1 MDATGSS
8 ASWDYALFVV
18 LTLLSL
24 GTGLYLSLRRRG
36 RLRTKDEAFLGSRSI
51 HALPLAVSMVAS
63 NVTAVG
69 MVAFV
74 AHYYVHGFHTMWHIP
89 TFVPLEAVIVYLF
102 LPVMYE
108 LKITSVFE
116 YLPMR
121 YGNGVGVASSV
132 IYFVLS
138 QSIGGAAI
146 YSAALSMATIFEITP
161 AASSVILGVAGTTYT
176 ALGGLR
182 SVVWADAVQAL
193 IMTASPLI
201 IIFKIIYDA
210 AHEAAP
216 RRPLADMNATAYFLR
231 TDIDFTTDET
241 IWASSLAAFP
251 NQLMRLGLDQ
261 MITQRFLAARSLRDA
276 RIVAFAGAALVGF
289 FYSLNGVTALALLYW
304 FRDCDPVLSG
314 FISRH
319 DQIVPYYVNRS
330 AGAIQG
336 LRGLFLAGIA
346 SASISTVSSIVNS
359 HAAVLYIDIVS
370 LKFRVAEERT
380 TLVMTS
386 LAAASGTIMTLV
398 ALLVPYVSS
407 AARFFIALYAAASGP
422 FSAIMILAFLFP
434 WANAKGTA
442 TAALGVFVVQIWQT
456 AGRFF
461 SRLAPPRM
469 QYGLDGCPANSTTLG
484 EVAPPRD
491 VKVSEVFPMYRVS
504 PFWCCL
510 VAAFSTVLLGL
521 ALSLVF
527 DRRNGDNENALRLS
541 SPLALKFW
549 RRIGLLRRFA
559 KEGEPVQAKDQDH
572 KALHLELQPLN
583 DDRDGLCG
591 APEATCDDGPT
602 LSLSP
607 HQV

>member
-8 ASWDYALFVV
+8 AWDYALFVV

-116 YLPMR
+116 YLRMR

-201 IIFKIIYDA
+201 IIFKVIYDA
-210 AHEAAP
+210 AHSAAP
-216 RRPLADMNATAYFLR
+216 LRPLADMNATAYFLR

-261 MITQRFLAARSLRDA
+261 MITQRFLAARSLHDA

-319 DQIVPYYVNRS
+319 DQIVPYYVNKS

-370 LKFRVAEERT
+370 LKFRVDEERT
-380 TLVMTS
+380 MLVTTS

-407 AARFFIALYAAASGP
+407 AARFFIALSSAASGP
-422 FSAIMILAFLFP
+422 FSGIMILAFLFP

-469 QYGLDGCPANSTTLG
+469 QYGLDRCPANSTTLG
-484 EVAPPRD
+484 EVAPPRN

-527 DRRNGDNENALRLS
+527 DRRNGDNGNALRLS

-559 KEGEPVQAKDQDH
+559 KEDEPAEAKDQDH
-572 KALHLELQPLN
+572 KALRLELQPLN